1 MAANTEMIDK
11 LVSEEAL
18 KGLDT
23 LDKKLI
29 SSYEEMER
37 NLAVVQKLVVAYD
50 GLNKTMGDTSKYA
63 TESEKATKE
72 ATKATQA
79 ATAAEE
85 KRKKYLESIIHLEGD
100 HVKELVKVNNALE
113 VNTANVMERLSKM
126 SDGLKKAFEIPSTA
140 KETSDA
146 VAMMGQKIIILTNYS
161 NTLKEALDKGVISQD
176 QYKQEALKIADAT
189 SILQQRIQQCN
200 DTLQNKAEIEVEST
214 GIMKAAES
222 AYAGLSETVQK
233 QVTSLVDLNT
243 ELNEVKSAQKALEK
257 EYNSGTISLEDYIQK
272 KAKLNSLESIQ
283 SESLKNLTK
292 EMQLN
297 AQIAKTAEGSY
308 DNLSAKYSLLKIQIN
323 AMGEATKA
331 TTEAEK
337 ENIVQKRALEK
348 EAKALYERMND
359 LQKATGKSQLQVGD
373 YAIANSELT
382 SALSTVSPALGSA
395 VTGINAMTK
404 SAMVFIAT
412 PLGITLAA
420 IAAVLAVLSAWFT
433 RTEEG
438 QSALAVGGAVFD
450 KVLSSILNVA
460 TKLGEVLYRLFT
472 EPKQTIKELGQMLVD
487 NIINRFKA
495 IGMMGE
501 AIVKIL
507 KGDIAEGFKDLGNA
521 ALQNLT
527 GVEDVIGKITDGVTE
542 MSESIQRAIE
552 IQQGL
557 NNLEVKKRDLMVEEA
572 KSLEE
577 LEKLREI
584 ANDQEKSHAER
595 LAANNEYLA
604 KANTLSEKG
613 VAIAKEEF
621 ELRKAQILENKKETE
636 LSIEEKDELAK
647 LEANMY
653 KVSADHSKKIQTGI
667 RANNRLRK
675 EGIAEANK
683 LEKERIREHNKEMK
697 AIGELESFNY
707 RKSADFQ
714 QQLLRDTSLAFDERK
729 DALEQYIA
737 DEKRILEVKRDEEV
751 KQEGLSANQIKL
763 IREKAAYEI
772 YKLELKQDEELRNLK
787 ISQAEREVKLAQDAI
802 SERSEMMNQQLQGD
816 LVREAKLYEEQIRQ
830 NVDNEEKREKIT
842 EDYQR
847 RRLETIRKYNQDAFE
862 YEVEQ
867 LQQTL
872 DNTELTEDQ
881 KLKLHK
887 KIDDLRKKN
896 AKDLAEFEIQ
906 QTEEKVDKML
916 SIEERFNK
924 ALNDKRTQAI
934 LTMWS
939 MALDMSSMYYDS
951 QLQQIDALEKREK
964 QYYDDKLAYLTD
976 NVEAGLMSQEEADA
990 RKKILDEAQQ
1000 EREKGYEQK
1009 RKEIQQRQAKWDKAN
1024 SIVQAGISTAVAV
1037 TKALPNLI
1045 LAGIVGAMGAAQIAM
1060 IAAQKVPEYAKGTD
1074 YHKGGLAWVGDGG
1087 RSEMVILP
1095 SGEVWKTPSTD
1106 TLVDLPRG
1114 TEVLPDFRQAMMN
1127 IGNHPSLAHYD
1138 DESGKMVFINDEV
1151 LRSNTKET
1159 NKQLSAINRGI
1170 SVIRSN
1176 NAYTNKKN
1184 NTGYRFR
1191 NNLSN

>member
-1 MAANTEMIDK
+1 MAVNTEMIDK

-29 SSYEEMER
+29 ASYEEMER

-63 TESEKATKE
+63 TESEKATKASTKAAQDAKKAE
-72 ATKATQA
+72 EDRKRIIEESIKAEREQTKAT
-79 ATAAEE
+79 EE
-85 KRKKYLESIIHLEGD
+85 HI
-100 HVKELVKVNNALE
+100 
-113 VNTANVMERLSKM
+113 NVI
-126 SDGLKKAFEIPSTA
+126 KKAEMTTKQLLSVA
-140 KETSDA
+140 KETAKGIDISAYIKKNEDGM
-146 VAMMGQKIIILTNYS
+146 VSYS
-161 NTLKEALDKGVISQD
+161 GAINAANQQLGRIEGL
-176 QYKQEALKIADAT
+176 QEALKTAFNEGSVSESEYT
-189 SILQQRIQQCN
+189 SI
-200 DTLQNKAEIEVEST
+200 V
-214 GIMKAAES
+214 
-222 AYAGLSETVQK
+222 SELTQK
-233 QVTSLVDLNT
+233 QQEYGVVLEDLHKKYEAAKEAQRAVFAPASEAFNQLSSDVQEQTYLLVGMNA
-243 ELNEVKSAQKALEK
+243 ELNETKTAQKDLEKSYKDGSISLGEYIEKKAQLNALESK
-257 EYNSGTISLEDYIQK
+257 
-272 KAKLNSLESIQ
+272 Q
-283 SESLKNLTK
+283 SEEVKKLSREL
-292 EMQLN
+292 QLN

-308 DNLSAKYSLLKIQIN
+308 DNLSARYSLMKIEIN
-323 AMGEATKA
+323 ALGEAEGA
-331 TTEAEK
+331 
-337 ENIVQKRALEK
+337 NVQQKRALEK

-373 YAIANSELT
+373 YALANNELT
-382 SALSTVSPALGSA
+382 SALNTVSPALGGA

-412 PLGITLAA
+412 PLGMTLAA

-487 NIINRFKA
+487 NIINRFRA

-507 KGDIAEGFKDLGNA
+507 KGDISEGFKDLGNA

-595 LAANNEYLA
+595 LAANNEYLT
-604 KANTLSEKG
+604 KANTLSEKS

-636 LSIEEKDELAK
+636 LSIEEKNELAK

-653 KVSADHSKKIQTGI
+653 KISADHSKKIQTGI

-707 RKSADFQ
+707 RKSADYQ

-751 KQEGLSANQIKL
+751 KQEGLSVNQIKL

-802 SERSEMMNQQLQGD
+802 SERSEMMNQQLQDD
-816 LVREAKLYEEQIRQ
+816 LVREAKLYEEQIKQ

-872 DNTELTEDQ
+872 DNTELTEEQ

-924 ALNDKRTQAI
+924 ALNDKRTQAV
-934 LTMWS
+934 LTMWG
-939 MALDMSSMYYDS
+939 MAQDMASMYYDS

-990 RKKILDEAQQ
+990 RKKILDDAQQ

-1060 IAAQKVPEYAKGTD
+1060 IAAQKIPEYAKGTD

-1106 TLVDLPRG
+1106 TLVNLPRG

-1127 IGNHPSLAHYD
+1127 IGNHTSLAQYD

-1159 NKQLSAINRGI
+1159 NKQLSAINKGI

-1191 NNLSN
+1191 NNLTN